1 MSKKSQ
7 TQVKRSAW
15 AIDGTRTRKNLLG
28 HNEALFPI
36 KLRPPYTRALAKR
49 EEEDKSSSSALGRT
63 RTLTPPRPFYF
74 LLSPREE
81 SNPHNQLRRLVF
93 YPLNYGEKRVAR

>member
-49 EEEDKSSSSALGRT
+49 EEEDKSSSCATLQLART
-63 RTLTPPRPFYF
+63 YF
-74 LLSPREE
+74 QR
-81 SNPHNQLRRLVF
+81 NA
-93 YPLNYGEKRVAR
+93 G